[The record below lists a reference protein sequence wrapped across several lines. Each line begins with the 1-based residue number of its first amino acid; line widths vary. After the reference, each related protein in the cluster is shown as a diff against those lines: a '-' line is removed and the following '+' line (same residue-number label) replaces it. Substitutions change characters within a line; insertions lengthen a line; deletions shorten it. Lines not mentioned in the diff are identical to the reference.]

1 MTERGAVT
9 CVLLLFAGGLVLPR
23 ARAQE
28 VSADTLHVKQIAGED
43 VRELIGHVLLTQ
55 DRTRVTCDR
64 ALQYIG
70 RGKFFLD
77 GNVVVTDDSL
87 TLRAP
92 RGTYDRPARRAEG
105 LDRVELTDGTT
116 RLSAAYGEYFAEER
130 KAFFHT
136 HVVVVDSSSVVT
148 SDTLLY
154 WRTGRRSV
162 ALGRVIVRSPADR
175 LTIYGGRLDND
186 GETRRSR
193 MTIAPLMVQI
203 DSAGEGRFDT
213 LQVRAVAMESYRD
226 STRRLI
232 ARDSVELLRTDIAAT
247 SRYACFYTLGDSIL
261 LRFSPVIWYR
271 DTQVTGD
278 SVNVYLKKR
287 KLDRLHVMGSA
298 LAVSRSDSL
307 HPGRYDQIAGDRLSM
322 RFGSRGLDRTDVEG
336 RAVSL
341 YHLYDDTLAN
351 GANRTSGDRIVILFA
366 GGKAETIT
374 VYGGVEGQYFPENMV
389 RGKETDLALPG
400 FTWRPHP
407 PRRAS
412 VPAGRRSVRGTTG
425 TGTHAEP

>member
-1 MTERGAVT
+1 MNERCALI
-9 CVLLLFAGGLVLPR
+9 CVLGLLAVSPAGPP

-28 VSADTLHVKQIAGED
+28 VSADTLHVKQIDGED

-55 DRTRVTCDR
+55 EKTRVTCDR

-105 LDRVELTDGTT
+105 LDRVDLNDGTT

-130 KAFFHT
+130 RAFFHT
-136 HVVVVDSSSVVT
+136 HVVVVDSSSIVT

-154 WRTGRRSV
+154 WRPGRRSV
-162 ALGRVIVRSPADR
+162 ALGHVVVRSPADR

-186 GETRRSR
+186 GERQRSR
-193 MTIAPLMVQI
+193 MTRSPLMVQV

-213 LQVRAVAMESYRD
+213 LQVRAVVLESYRD
-226 STRRLI
+226 STRRLV
-232 ARDSVELLRTDIAAT
+232 ARDSVVLLHSDIAAT
-247 SRYACFYTLGDSIL
+247 SSYACFYTLGDSIL
-261 LRFSPVIWYR
+261 LRVSPVIWYR
-271 DTQVTGD
+271 ETQVAGD

-287 KLDRLHVMGSA
+287 KLERLHVMGSA

-307 HPGRYDQIAGDRLSM
+307 HPERYDQIAGERLQM
-322 RFGSRGLDRTDVEG
+322 RFGPGGLDRTDVEG

-374 VYGGVEGQYFPENMV
+374 VYGGVEGEYFPENMV
-389 RGKETDLALPG
+389 RGKEADYALPG
-400 FTWRPHP
+400 FAWRTQP
-407 PRRAS
+407 PRRPGMAE
-412 VPAGRRSVRGTTG
+412 VRGGRR
-425 TGTHAEP
+425 